1 MVNRAGR
8 WSGREVSGPSV
19 GHRLPWGCCGS
30 LGTLWCREDRSPQL
44 AAPAFE
50 VWLKFRNRFLAWRAG
65 EQGRTGDDERSFLGP
80 RALCSWFRACCP
92 DTSTIPS
99 ALPADL
105 HEKTLPA
112 PTRGTVSFV
121 VKPVAVPTAR
131 RPDKFRLRR
140 AVV

>member
-1 MVNRAGR
+1 MVSRAGR

-65 EQGRTGDDERSFLGP
+65 EQGRTGEDETQAEELFGS
-80 RALCSWFRACCP
+80 
-92 DTSTIPS
+92 PS
-99 ALPADL
+99 ALL
-105 HEKTLPA
+105 VGSCLLPGHQRDPEHA
-112 PTRGTVSFV
+112 
-121 VKPVAVPTAR
+121 AR
-131 RPDKFRLRR
+131 
-140 AVV
+140 